1 MSYKMIFLLATLAI
15 FVFISGCTQQQTQT
29 ATQPQTT
36 VIQQE
41 PQIPSELTSEGDLG
55 TSINELDQLQATSF
69 EVIITSS
76 GFSPRTLT
84 IKVGDTVTWV
94 NKDSVPHWPASDVHP
109 THRLYPGSGIEK
121 CGSGEEIFDACKGL
135 APGETFSFTFKHK
148 GTWPY
153 HDHLNPGLTGTI
165 IVQ

>member
-1 MSYKMIFLLATLAI
+1 
-15 FVFISGCTQQQTQT
+15 
-29 ATQPQTT
+29 
-36 VIQQE
+36 
-41 PQIPSELTSEGDLG
+41 
-55 TSINELDQLQATSF
+55 LQATSF

-76 GFSPRTLT
+76 GFSPRILT

-94 NKDSVPHWPASDVHP
+94 NKDSAPHWPASDVHP

-135 APGETFSFTFKHK
+135 APGETFSFTFKYK